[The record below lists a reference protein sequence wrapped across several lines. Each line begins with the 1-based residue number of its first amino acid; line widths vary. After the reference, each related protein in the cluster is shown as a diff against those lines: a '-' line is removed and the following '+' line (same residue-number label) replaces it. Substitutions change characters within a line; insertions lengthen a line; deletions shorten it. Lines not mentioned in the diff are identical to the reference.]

1 MTARAGTAARKRTA
15 KRRVE
20 APKLPRAELTQEQR
34 QEAYARL
41 DRLIAEGC
49 WPILLIGEAQDGT
62 VQAMSAPMSGAVIE
76 GLTRRLAVALF
87 PESFE

>member
-1 MTARAGTAARKRTA
+1 MTGRFGAAARKRA
-15 KRRVE
+15 AIRRPH
-20 APKLPRAELTQEQR
+20 APKLPAAELTQEQR
-34 QEAYARL
+34 QEIYARL

-87 PESFE
+87 PENFE